1 MKKIALIGFG
11 RFGRLITKFIYKD
24 FEVFIFDNKLTKKKL
39 ELWKKKNINEK
50 SNIEILNEKDISK
63 ISIVLLC
70 VPISSVKE
78 VTKKINKYLNDETLV
93 IDFCSVKVYP
103 LKILKR
109 YLKKSIYILGTHPLF
124 GPDSVSNNL
133 TGKKIVLC
141 PERIP
146 ETLFN
151 KVCKY
156 LSKFKLRIIVTSA
169 KNHDKRTAYTL
180 CLTQFIGRGLEKF
193 HMKEEEFDTLT
204 FNELLHI
211 KNVVL
216 NDTNQLFYDMQIY
229 NPYAKKMRKKLLK
242 DFFEVEKKLLSK
254 SGTF

>member
-11 RFGRLITKFIYKD
+11 RFGKLITKFIYKD
-24 FEVFIFDNKLTKKKL
+24 FEICVFDNKLTQKIL
-39 ELWKKKNINEK
+39 DVWKKKNINGK

-78 VTKKINKYLNDETLV
+78 VAKKINKYLNDETLI
-93 IDFCSVKVYP
+93 IDFCSVKLYP
-103 LKILKR
+103 LKVLKR
-109 YLKKSIYILGTHPLF
+109 YLKKSTYILGTHPLF
-124 GPDSVSNNL
+124 GPDSVSDSLN
-133 TGKKIVLC
+133 GKKIVLC

-146 ETLFN
+146 ESLFE
-151 KVCKY
+151 KVHEY
-156 LSKFKLRIIVTSA
+156 LSKFKLKIIISSA
-169 KNHDKRTAYTL
+169 KDHDKRTAYTL

-242 DFFEVEKKLLSK
+242 DFNDVERKLITK
-254 SGTF
+254 

>member
-11 RFGRLITKFIYKD
+11 RFGKLITKFIYKD
-24 FEVFIFDNKLTKKKL
+24 FEICVFDNKLTKKKL
-39 ELWKKKNINEK
+39 DVWKKKNINGK
-50 SNIEILNEKDISK
+50 SNIELLNEKDISK

-78 VTKKINKYLNDETLV
+78 VAKKINKYLNDETLI
-93 IDFCSVKVYP
+93 IDFCSVKLYP
-103 LKILKR
+103 LKVLKR

-124 GPDSVSNNL
+124 GPDSVSDSLN
-133 TGKKIVLC
+133 GKKIVLC

-146 ETLFN
+146 ESLFE
-151 KVCKY
+151 KVHKY
-156 LSKFKLRIIVTSA
+156 LSKFKLKIIISSA
-169 KNHDKRTAYTL
+169 KDHDKRTAYTL

-242 DFFEVEKKLLSK
+242 DFNDVERKLITK
-254 SGTF
+254 